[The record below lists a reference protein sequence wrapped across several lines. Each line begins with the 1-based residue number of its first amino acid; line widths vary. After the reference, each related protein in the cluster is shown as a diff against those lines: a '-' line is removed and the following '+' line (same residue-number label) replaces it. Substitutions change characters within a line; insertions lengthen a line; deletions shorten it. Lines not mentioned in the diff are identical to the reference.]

1 MGGLNVRIK
10 IHCAPPSHIRRSRA
24 SFARCRSAA
33 VTIVMAISICFDTV
47 GTYKAN
53 KVAKI
58 EEKERNFNL
67 CRQFSSFKTPL
78 EKNVFLL
85 ASIFRVTLGR
95 YPMFYDAQLA
105 FLDEHQECQKLWN
118 YSKLFLY
125 FKSSENTIFFVNA
138 QMFRFKD

>member
-1 MGGLNVRIK
+1 M
-10 IHCAPPSHIRRSRA
+10 PPQRGRPSLY
-24 SFARCRSAA
+24 
-33 VTIVMAISICFDTV
+33 VVMAISICFDTV

-67 CRQFSSFKTPL
+67 CRQFSSFKTPFV
-78 EKNVFLL
+78 EKNVPFLL

-118 YSKLFLY
+118 YSNSFSTSKVPKIL
-125 FKSSENTIFFVNA
+125 FFVNA
-138 QMFRFKD
+138 QMFRLKD

>member
-1 MGGLNVRIK
+1 MPLLLD
-10 IHCAPPSHIRRSRA
+10 AATPPPLY
-24 SFARCRSAA
+24 
-33 VTIVMAISICFDTV
+33 VVMAISICFDTV

-67 CRQFSSFKTPL
+67 CRQFSSFKTPFRK
-78 EKNVFLL
+78 KNVFLV

-105 FLDEHQECQKLWN
+105 FLDEHQECQN
-118 YSKLFLY
+118 SG
-125 FKSSENTIFFVNA
+125 TIQTLSLLQKFRKHYFFVNA